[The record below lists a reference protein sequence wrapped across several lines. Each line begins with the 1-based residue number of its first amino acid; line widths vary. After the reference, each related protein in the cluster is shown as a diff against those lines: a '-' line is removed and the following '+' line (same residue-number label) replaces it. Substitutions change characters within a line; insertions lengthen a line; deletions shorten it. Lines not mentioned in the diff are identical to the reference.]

1 MGEALELDGTALLGA
16 MARYLAPVTGSQAI
30 GRHFPR
36 IIELICGSEFDHGNL
51 FL

>member
-1 MGEALELDGTALLGA
+1 MGGALELDGTALSGA
-16 MARYLAPVTGSQAI
+16 MAPYLAPVMGSQAI

-36 IIELICGSEFDHGNL
+36 IIELICGSEFNDGNL